1 MSRIV
6 RYLLFALILVNVQ
19 SAPAAAQDEWRAIKD
34 REGGFTISFPGR
46 PKYEQVPNKT
56 YGFTSESYSFY
67 YQDHDL
73 RISFVPFDPPP
84 MTTAEALQDLNN
96 ASASYTTGFG
106 KLVREEK
113 LPDGG
118 RQYENIY
125 SREGVL
131 MQVRTRLYVRH
142 GNLYTLSCTADASS
156 GIDEQIAGQFF
167 SSFRFLEDLPPRP
180 TTPPRRVIRRW
191 AGSTNHSGWYALRG
205 PDGDFVAEFPG
216 KPDYRLSQDQKTRIS
231 LHQYLCSFGENH
243 FAVSYRDLVEGET
256 SSEQLA
262 WQSVKALLDAYPG
275 LRLIRRTQL
284 PGGGYEVGLR
294 GEMAG
299 ALAYLQTRYY
309 IRGRRAYFVSTT
321 AWNGADS
328 ADAPKFFA
336 SFRFL

>member
-1 MSRIV
+1 M
-6 RYLLFALILVNVQ
+6 
-19 SAPAAAQDEWRAIKD
+19 
-34 REGGFTISFPGR
+34 
-46 PKYEQVPNKT
+46 T
-56 YGFTSESYSFY
+56 YGFTSEGYSFY
-67 YQDHDL
+67 YQGHNL
-73 RISFVPFDPPP
+73 AINFVPLDPPP
-84 MTTAEALQDLNN
+84 ATTAEALRDLND

-125 SREGVL
+125 SREGL
-131 MQVRTRLYVRH
+131 RMQVRTRLYVRH

-167 SSFRFLEDLPPRP
+167 SSFRFLEDAPPRP
-180 TTPPRRVIRRW
+180 ATPPGRTNRRG
-191 AGSTNHSGWYALRG
+191 AGSTNHSGWYVLRG

-216 KPDYRLSQDQKTRIS
+216 KPDYRLSPDQGDGIS
-231 LHQYLCSFGENH
+231 LHQYLCLFGENH
-243 FAVSYRDLVEGET
+243 FAVSYRDLVKGET
-256 SSEQLA
+256 STEQLA
-262 WQSVKALLDAYPG
+262 RQSVKALLAAYPG
-275 LRLIRRTQL
+275 LRLIHGSQL
-284 PGGGYEVGLR
+284 PGGVYEVGLR

-299 ALAYLQTRYY
+299 AFADMRMRFY
-309 IRGRRAYFVSTT
+309 IRGRRAYYVSAT